1 MVIHLLQEEH
11 LRVKCMY
18 CKEDLANR
26 EDWRSEF
33 AGDEHYK
40 TVTCNCGKESWI
52 RVGFSGSGHDFWD
65 GSPSWIL
72 PNKSEK
78 KEDKEENKTIT
89 DQPDNKEKN
98 SKIEEP
104 KKTLEESIKK

>member
-18 CKEDLANR
+18 CKEDLSKR

-40 TVTCNCGKESWI
+40 SVTCNCGKESWI

-65 GSPSWIL
+65 GSASWIL
-72 PNKSEK
+72 PNNEK
-78 KEDKEENKTIT
+78 KEQENTEKNEEDFRDKSVIDQQDKKEENNGK
-89 DQPDNKEKN
+89 PDGKR
-98 SKIEEP
+98 
-104 KKTLEESIKK
+104 

>member
-11 LRVKCMY
+11 IRIKCMY
-18 CKEDLANR
+18 CKEDLSKR

-40 TVTCNCGKESWI
+40 SVTCNCGKESWI

-65 GSPSWIL
+65 GSASWIL
-72 PNKSEK
+72 PNNTSNAQENNKNNGEK
-78 KEDKEENKTIT
+78 KEEVDKR
-89 DQPDNKEKN
+89 DEKN
-98 SKIEEP
+98 KDNI
-104 KKTLEESIKK
+104 KKTLEESI

>member
-18 CKEDLANR
+18 CKEDLSQR

-40 TVTCNCGKESWI
+40 SVTCNCGKESWI

-65 GSPSWIL
+65 GSPNWIL
-72 PNKSEK
+72 PNNEK
-78 KEDKEENKTIT
+78 KNDTGENNPGIDQQKCKEEG
-89 DQPDNKEKN
+89 KEQ
-98 SKIEEP
+98 E
-104 KKTLEESIKK
+104 KKTLEDSIKK

>member
-1 MVIHLLQEEH
+1 MVIHLMQEEH

-18 CKEDLANR
+18 CKEDLLQR

-40 TVTCNCGKESWI
+40 SVTCNCGKDSWI

-72 PNKSEK
+72 PNNTSNTQENKDIEK
-78 KEDKEENKTIT
+78 REDIENKDEKNKEDNK
-89 DQPDNKEKN
+89 N
-98 SKIEEP
+98 
-104 KKTLEESIKK
+104 TLEDSLNK